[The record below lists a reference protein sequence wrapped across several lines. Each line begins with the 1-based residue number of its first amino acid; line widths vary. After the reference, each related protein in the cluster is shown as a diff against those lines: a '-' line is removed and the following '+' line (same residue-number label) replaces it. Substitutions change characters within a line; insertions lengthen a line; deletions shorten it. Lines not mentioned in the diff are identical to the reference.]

1 MAPFNTICDLI
12 ANRFPPRFDGLS
24 RPLWLS
30 AISANL
36 VARITLLTRP
46 SFAIGCDVP
55 SSQEFERT
63 FNRSCFRA
71 PREVVLGISG
81 FRISESPGFVVSQ
94 GVSRFSREGRETFR
108 ERGPTAVFAQGL
120 AVFFAVAMR
129 PDVLGAAG
137 EQGHLRS
144 ATVAKPSLTEVR
156 EVPKACWSVAATTRS
171 LQTGLPAKFSPEGLQ
186 ALNQGRVR
194 SPSDFRP

>member
-81 FRISESPGFVVSQ
+81 FRISESSGFVVSQ

-108 ERGPTAVFAQGL
+108 GRGPIAVFAQGL

-144 ATVAKPSLTEVR
+144 ATSR
-156 EVPKACWSVAATTRS
+156 
-171 LQTGLPAKFSPEGLQ
+171 QTIAY
-186 ALNQGRVR
+186 R
-194 SPSDFRP
+194 SPGVSPKPAGRLLLPRDRCKPGFRRSSVRKVCRL